1 MNDHLWEKLLMYSIL
16 PEGFHDFL
24 ARIQVHGHNHL
35 QERLRNTIQIEIEVL
50 GLER

>member
-1 MNDHLWEKLLMYSIL
+1 MGEAVNVFYTST
-16 PEGFHDFL
+16 EGFHDFL